1 MARAVSYYL
10 QSTSREAASIHSCN
24 KDRASW
30 LVARLGQETKIMLAP
45 INEGRPVM

>member
-10 QSTSREAASIHSCN
+10 QSTSREAASIHLCN

-30 LVARLGQETKIMLAP
+30 LVARLGQETSEMLTP
-45 INEGRPVM
+45 IRGRTPY